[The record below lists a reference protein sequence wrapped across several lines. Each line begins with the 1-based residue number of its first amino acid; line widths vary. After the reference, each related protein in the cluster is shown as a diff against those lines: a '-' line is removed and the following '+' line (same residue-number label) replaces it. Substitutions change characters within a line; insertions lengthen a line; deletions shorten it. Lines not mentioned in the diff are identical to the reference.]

1 MSEKFIFPGSPS
13 YLWDTISKRIRLDM
27 LKAAEDAAGLPVV
40 IHRPGYGR
48 YYDGLMPDWRIQ
60 KLTVSYS
67 GDDIC
72 IVGDLPHP
80 APGTVNSC
88 INKYGYYGQQEYYRR
103 DDIRYS
109 FEGLTYPDGVMQ
121 ITKAKEIAA
130 NELDLDPGNWELNKV
145 RYIHDEP
152 RSYWRF
158 EKHFDQTIAVLN
170 EGTVCHESESN
181 QDLRCSGI
189 M

>member
-1 MSEKFIFPGSPS
+1 
-13 YLWDTISKRIRLDM
+13 M

-121 ITKAKEIAA
+121 ITKAKELLAFR
-130 NELDLDPGNWELNKV
+130 ETL
-145 RYIHDEP
+145 
-152 RSYWRF
+152 RSDNCCP
-158 EKHFDQTIAVLN
+158 E
-170 EGTVCHESESN
+170 
-181 QDLRCSGI
+181 
-189 M
+189 